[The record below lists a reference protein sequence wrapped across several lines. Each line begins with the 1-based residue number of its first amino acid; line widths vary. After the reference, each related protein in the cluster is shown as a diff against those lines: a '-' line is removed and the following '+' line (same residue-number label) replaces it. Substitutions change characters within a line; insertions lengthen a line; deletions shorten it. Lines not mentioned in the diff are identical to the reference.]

1 MIHHIQI
8 QHFRSVRK
16 IDLELGRLNVVFG
29 NNGCGKSNIYK
40 GIQLLSAAA
49 EGQFSSHLSDE
60 GGLENVMWSGQS
72 NAQAGAPRRIVLSCQ
87 TDDFDYELQIGF
99 PDKLPYP
106 THFALDP
113 VFKEENI
120 WVGNVGRRP
129 SASVLHRKNSAA
141 FLVDVDGQKN
151 AYSDAVYENESIFGH
166 LGEPHRYPE
175 VSQVRETMRRWRFY
189 HEFDVSKKSS
199 LRMPAV
205 GHRSPVL
212 LSDGSNLAAAFQTII
227 EIGDAE
233 LLTEILADAFPE
245 CAFYCENEHSLF
257 VMKMRRKGVS
267 RPLLASEM
275 SDGTLRFLCLAVA
288 LLSPRPPSFIALN
301 EPENSL
307 HPLLLPALAKLIV
320 ESSRYSQIWLTS
332 HSPVLAELISDHTS
346 FQLYEL
352 ENGAGETVI
361 KRPG

>member
-1 MIHHIQI
+1 MINRIQI
-8 QHFRSVRK
+8 QNFRSVRN
-16 IDLELGRLNVVFG
+16 IDLELGKLNVVFG
-29 NNGCGKSNIYK
+29 SNGCGKSNVYK

-49 EGQFSSHLSDE
+49 DGKFSTHLSDE
-60 GGLENVMWSGQS
+60 GGLENVMWSGNS
-72 NAQAGAPRRIVLSCQ
+72 PLSAGQPRRMVLSCQ
-87 TDDFDYELQIGF
+87 TDDFDFEMQIGF

-129 SASVLHRKNSAA
+129 SANVLRRKNSAA
-141 FLVDVDGQKN
+141 FLVDVDGHKN

-166 LGEPHRYPE
+166 LGEPHKYPE
-175 VSQVRETMRRWRFY
+175 VSQVRETMRKWRFY
-189 HEFDVSKKSS
+189 HEFDMSRKSS
-199 LRMPAV
+199 IRTANI
-205 GHRSPVL
+205 GHRSPAL
-212 LSDGSNLAAAFQTII
+212 FSDGSNLAAAFQTII

-233 LLTEILADAFPE
+233 LLTEILADAFPD
-245 CAFYCENEHSLF
+245 CSFYCENEHSLF
-257 VMKMRRKGVS
+257 VMKMRRKGVN

-288 LLSPRPPSFIALN
+288 LLSPRPPSFFALN

-332 HSPVLAELISDHTS
+332 HSPDLAEHISDHTS

-352 ENGAGETVI
+352 ANESGETVI
-361 KRPG
+361 KSRG